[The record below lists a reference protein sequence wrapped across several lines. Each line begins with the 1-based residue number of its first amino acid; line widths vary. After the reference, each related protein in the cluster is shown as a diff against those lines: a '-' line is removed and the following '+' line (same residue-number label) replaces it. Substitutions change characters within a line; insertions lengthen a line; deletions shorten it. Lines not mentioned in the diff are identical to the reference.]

1 MEKKELDREYAAAIG
16 FDSWAFKGRRTGKDS
31 ELTTKR
37 PQMYRFFARLQPILK
52 LHTLM
57 TTHCTINQTVYAH
70 FWRAAMYSVHEKLIR

>member
-1 MEKKELDREYAAAIG
+1 
-16 FDSWAFKGRRTGKDS
+16 
-31 ELTTKR
+31 
-37 PQMYRFFARLQPILK
+37 MYRFFARLQPILK